1 MRELKALLSQRH
13 HDLDPW
19 LIGKIPVHYKRLSI
33 PMERAKKYAVDG
45 ASTIFAKFGDK
56 LFFTQALIAGAI
68 LSDDFDEYV
77 IISPSQYG
85 KSWLMGDISLAMASE
100 GMPLRIAGGSAQMTD
115 IIMDYTIKA
124 TLKSSAEIKRQL
136 LMKKDR
142 LEKLA
147 TSTSKTKI
155 SFVNGG
161 YVEPISLGEAYSGNI
176 RNNQAVG
183 RGSHFILDEAALI
196 SEDTFAEMGRRE
208 FASIDGTRMKM
219 IMISN
224 PHQPGVFMDKLTEE
238 CPERRLVIWMDAL
251 TAIEEE
257 RFTEEVVLNS
267 DFARVKSTR
276 RRYLLCV
283 LDNEGEGMFA
293 TPKVFKGEVEG
304 DYVQRFMG
312 VDSAYKGKDN
322 IEVCITA
329 VTGGKIYVEKIIEI
343 KKREWIEGKTSKD
356 IVHEVARIAYQY
368 SVAQCC
374 VDVGWGVWLNEGLVN
389 MSINSKG
396 VNFGESPDRERQ
408 KKHHYASTNA
418 DRKRDEMHLDF
429 QNLVDD
435 ELLEVSE
442 EVWDKIKDTL
452 PYITSERKSNGKVKI
467 RPKSEIKG
475 IIGRSPDEF
484 DSVLLSIQAVIRFL
498 GDSEFAIP

>member
-13 HDLDPW
+13 ENLDPW

-33 PMERAKKYAVDG
+33 PMDKAKELAVEG
-45 ASTIFAKFGDK
+45 ASKIFAKFGEK
-56 LFFTQALIAGAI
+56 LFFTQAMIAGAC
-68 LSDDFDEYV
+68 LSDEFDEIV
-77 IISPSQYG
+77 ITTCSQYG
-85 KSWLMGDISLAMASE
+85 KSWLMGMVALTMASD
-100 GMPLRIAGGSAQMTD
+100 GMPIRIAGGSAQLTD
-115 IIMDYTIKA
+115 IIMDYTIKS
-124 TLKSSAEIKRQL
+124 TLKASAEIKRQL

-161 YVEPISLGEAYSGNI
+161 YVEPISLGEAYSGNL

-196 SEDTFAEMGRRE
+196 SENTFAEMGRRE

-238 CPERRLVIWMDAL
+238 CPPRRLVIWMDAL

-257 RFTEEVVLNS
+257 RFTEDIVLHS

-283 LDNEGEGMFA
+283 LDDDGEGMFA
-293 TPKVFKGEVEG
+293 TPKVYKGEVKG

-329 VTGGKIYVEKIIEI
+329 VSDGKIHVEKIYKI
-343 KKREWIEGKTSKD
+343 KKREWIEGVTSKD
-356 IVHEVARIAYQY
+356 IIKEVARIGYEN

-374 VDVGWGVWLNEGLVN
+374 VDIGWGVWLNEGLN
-389 MSINSKG
+389 QFGINSSG
-396 VNFGESPDRERQ
+396 VNFGSSPDKERA
-408 KKHHYASTNA
+408 KKKHYASCNA
-418 DRKRDEMHLDF
+418 ANKRAEMHLDF
-429 QNLVDD
+429 QNLVDEEILD
-435 ELLEVSE
+435 VSE
-442 EVWDKIKDTL
+442 DVWEKIKDTL
-452 PYITSERKSNGKVKI
+452 PYITSTRKANGKIEI

-484 DSVLLSIQAVIRFL
+484 DSVLLSVQAVVRFL